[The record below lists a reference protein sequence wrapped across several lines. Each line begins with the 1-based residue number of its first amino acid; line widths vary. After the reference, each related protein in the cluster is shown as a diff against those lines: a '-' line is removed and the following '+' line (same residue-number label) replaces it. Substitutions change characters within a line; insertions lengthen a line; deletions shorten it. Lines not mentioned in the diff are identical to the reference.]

1 MNIKAVPFFIDRL
14 INVYFSNFHKRTKSQ
29 LSPRTNGY
37 RRGTRKAESFRSA
50 YEMEHEYEFCPREV
64 WYFVFVHVIESNKFR
79 VVYSVFFTCFQ
90 GYDRNN
96 AVYSYDTLDEED
108 VLITF

>member
-14 INVYFSNFHKRTKSQ
+14 INVYFSNFRKRTNCLQEQMGTDVKSGKRRA
-29 LSPRTNGY
+29 LDPRTRWNMS
-37 RRGTRKAESFRSA
+37 TN
-50 YEMEHEYEFCPREV
+50 
-64 WYFVFVHVIESNKFR
+64 FVHERCGTLFSSTSSKTTSFALFT
-79 VVYSVFFTCFQ
+79 VFFFYMVSRLCD
-90 GYDRNN
+90 DRNN

>member
-1 MNIKAVPFFIDRL
+1 MYIFL
-14 INVYFSNFHKRTKSQ
+14 ISVSVHSHNCLQEQMGTDVERGKRRA
-29 LSPRTNGY
+29 LDPRTRWNMSTNFVPE
-37 RRGTRKAESFRSA
+37 RCGTLFSSTLSKTTSFA
-50 YEMEHEYEFCPREV
+50 LFT
-64 WYFVFVHVIESNKFR
+64 VF
-79 VVYSVFFTCFQ
+79 FFTCFQ